1 MIRKMLVE
9 NLLIKQEDLPLLLL
23 ENLRDITRK
32 INEVI
37 DVVNGHE
44 VFFESM
50 RGVDKSEVKKHGED

>member
-1 MIRKMLVE
+1 MIKKQCIIWIPGRKL
-9 NLLIKQEDLPLLLL
+9 EDYI
-23 ENLRDITRK
+23 EEMVDK
-32 INEVI
+32 MNEVI